1 MFGKTLLTIGIILLA
16 LVWLRN
22 IRRSRLQ
29 EEQAR
34 GQHERSPGAADGTG
48 RRTAPGYTPR
58 SRLNDYRF
66 AAWLFLALMIG
77 GGSYLYYLRWQEDN
91 SVVTVLL
98 HRDGANEP
106 VTYQVL
112 RNQLGNRAFTT
123 IDGVQVTVAASER
136 MEVLGL

>member
-16 LVWLRN
+16 IVWLRN
-22 IRRSRLQ
+22 MRRARLQ
-29 EEQAR
+29 EEQAS
-34 GQHERSPGAADGTG
+34 GQHGGPPAG
-48 RRTAPGYTPR
+48 RNSASTPSR

-77 GGSYLYYLRWQEDN
+77 TGSYLYYLRWQEDN
-91 SVVTVLL
+91 AVVTVIL
-98 HRDGANEP
+98 HRDGSNEP

-123 IDGVQVTVAASER
+123 IDGVRVTVAAGER
-136 MEVLGL
+136 TEVLGL